1 MDEKI
6 AYGRQLIDDAKQR
19 SSQVSEAERKRAL
32 IIFNY
37 SNGTA
42 RVAGD
47 TPFFG
52 YYWLQTANAKNA
64 AEGTSQ
70 GLAPVNAEQI
80 LAWDPDAVL
89 IGGAGQAN
97 LTVDQVLNNSA
108 EGLDLSGLRAV
119 KDKQVYS
126 NELGMWSWFIPN
138 PDAPL
143 VANWLGKTL
152 YPDEFSDVDLV
163 KQVKEYYK
171 KIYNFDLSDDQAQ
184 DILRGSTS

>member
-52 YYWLQTANAKNA
+52 YYWLQPANA
-64 AEGTSQ
+64 
-70 GLAPVNAEQI
+70 
-80 LAWDPDAVL
+80 
-89 IGGAGQAN
+89 
-97 LTVDQVLNNSA
+97 
-108 EGLDLSGLRAV
+108 
-119 KDKQVYS
+119 
-126 NELGMWSWFIPN
+126 
-138 PDAPL
+138 
-143 VANWLGKTL
+143 
-152 YPDEFSDVDLV
+152 
-163 KQVKEYYK
+163 
-171 KIYNFDLSDDQAQ
+171 
-184 DILRGSTS
+184 